1 MIIEDKKEEK
11 KEEKKPEVKPEVKPA
26 QTQEDLMIEAAN
38 YISEVMGQ
46 SFNKSYR
53 FVLSYPGLTK
63 EEILMKFLN
72 Q

>member
-1 MIIEDKKEEK
+1 
-11 KEEKKPEVKPEVKPA
+11 
-26 QTQEDLMIEAAN
+26 MIEAAN

-53 FVLSYPGLTK
+53 FVLSYPTLTK
-63 EEILMKFLN
+63 EEILMKFLG